1 MNEAAVTQGVV
12 RAIRHE
18 GAIPRFYRLDGTATL
33 EPGTRL
39 IAEDPRGGEEV
50 VTVISPGDVVPPTV
64 EDLPRILSQA
74 SERHVELLTRRQEFE
89 RKAFGFA
96 VRRARE
102 RRLPLKF
109 VRCLLPGDERVRL
122 YFSCDAKVD
131 YRDLVRDL
139 SVEFGVEV
147 ELLQLGSREAAAQ
160 LRGLGPCGRPTCCS
174 TFLKV
179 FPSVSTRM
187 GKDQGLSL
195 TPRRLAGACGK
206 LKCCLAYEAD
216 TYREYLEEMA
226 LKVGH
231 RVVTAKGDGKI
242 IDMDVLNRKVRVVL
256 VGESGGAE
264 TFSADHVAR
273 IKGGV
278 RPELPEAVRQAQ
290 AAEAERSQAPVTS
303 ALGAEL
309 NLDGAKNSGRRKG
322 RGNGRRRGGRD
333 AQDAS
338 GNREAGSSPKSSE
351 GGESQRN
358 KPRRRRRRRNR
369 NRPGGPSK
377 GEKPS

>member
-1 MNEAAVTQGVV
+1 MKV
-12 RAIRHE
+12 AIVM
-18 GAIPRFYRLDGTATL
+18 GSSSDFPTL
-33 EPGTRL
+33 EP
-39 IAEDPRGGEEV
+39 
-50 VTVISPGDVVPPTV
+50 
-64 EDLPRILSQA
+64 
-74 SERHVELLTRRQEFE
+74 
-89 RKAFGFA
+89 A
-96 VRRARE
+96 VDTLR
-102 RRLPLKF
+102 
-109 VRCLLPGDERVRL
+109 
-122 YFSCDAKVD
+122 
-131 YRDLVRDL
+131 
-139 SVEFGVEV
+139 EFGVDV
-147 ELLQLGSREAAAQ
+147 ELLQLGSREAAAK
-160 LRGLGPCGRPTCCS
+160 LKGLGPCGRPTCCS

-179 FPSVSTRM
+179 FPNVSTRM

-242 IDMDVLNRKVRVVL
+242 IDMDVLNRKVRVAL
-256 VGESGGAE
+256 LEGSGGAE

-278 RPELPEAVRQAQ
+278 RPELPEAVREAQ
-290 AAEAERSQAPVTS
+290 AAEAERSHAPVAA

-309 NLDGAKNSGRRKG
+309 NLDAPSKG
-322 RGNGRRRGGRD
+322 SNRRRQRRGSRGDRNQSSNERQARGRSKPAD
-333 AQDAS
+333 
-338 GNREAGSSPKSSE
+338 GS
-351 GGESQRN
+351 GGEKDSK

-369 NRPGGPSK
+369 NSGSGNPK